1 MPSFFVLS
9 VSLGCRR
16 TISRTDQ
23 PMVVEGEPSDNRGR
37 RRRDRLADDRSFSQR
52 FAVVAEAL
60 LSDAPPQTRRRP
72 QRRQDRQR
80 VRAVDRNHPKGKT
93 SKLTELGK
101 MVRLQEAEN
110 QIITAHEG
118 YVRRPADNDILI
130 DAIDRA
136 RLGRAPRL
144 VSADAAGHSS
154 IIGSP
159 CGAPQIRVAGRH
171 CCLNGASVFE
181 FLRHIGLVGFG

>member
-1 MPSFFVLS
+1 
-9 VSLGCRR
+9 
-16 TISRTDQ
+16 
-23 PMVVEGEPSDNRGR
+23 
-37 RRRDRLADDRSFSQR
+37 
-52 FAVVAEAL
+52 VVAEAL

-110 QIITAHEG
+110 QSITAHEG

-130 DAIDRA
+130 DAIDTRRA
-136 RLGRAPRL
+136 GSDAHRVSSAPTPLATAASLAARAERPRF
-144 VSADAAGHSS
+144 AWPGG
-154 IIGSP
+154 I
-159 CGAPQIRVAGRH
+159 VA
-171 CCLNGASVFE
+171 
-181 FLRHIGLVGFG
+181 